1 MKFLIPLFMLI
12 LFAANSG
19 AKELASIEYKI
30 DNPDSSFSRETG
42 KDYAKLIAI
51 SAHVNKGLNI
61 YNPFQLD
68 KDLSGMGIYPER
80 NLTLENLSALCATR
94 YIDYAVSGKLY
105 KVAKGYKSES
115 ILYSGDTRSIISRS
129 SSSAATINELAG
141 KDAVKLFSFIKNKPA
156 VKEKQIKTIAIL
168 LDSSYNMNEELSET
182 KEAIKDFSLS
192 IFSDYPGSMI
202 FILPYNNKTPLRSI
216 DAPASSLISIEALLS
231 KIKLNGGNDDASFS
245 NALNFAVE
253 NMRWNK
259 SSNNS
264 IFIIS
269 NSSFKDS
276 LNASRYAR
284 RAANKKIAI
293 NCMMLGKTSG
303 NDSINY
309 SRLSDMSRGFSADVS
324 YRQTLY
330 DIKGKDF
337 YLYYERARL
346 FEGSSDEKYWENGL
360 FKYPQKKRFGY
371 AKGPGFADEIFVK
384 KGSSI
389 NPYNMSEYYRR
400 NGERGFINSKNV
412 ESNIRKAVLAFK
424 QPAAD
429 SASSKSK
436 LARVLVS
443 QGGISLW
450 IDVYDGESL
459 DFFTKKKN
467 LGYSLP
473 LGVIIQQK
481 KDEPYGFTFNPYKY
495 VTVFSGEFIPDSVK
509 ISLPEIAKNPRKF
522 MDGGFMNPSLWF
534 VEVKVEEIRTI
545 ESADDVRGG

>member
-1 MKFLIPLFMLI
+1 MKYLISLFFLFA
-12 LFAANSG
+12 FAANIE
-19 AKELASIEYKI
+19 AKDLAAIEYKI
-30 DNPDSSFSRETG
+30 DNPDSSFSRDTG

-51 SAHVNKGLNI
+51 SANVTKGLNI
-61 YNPFQLD
+61 YNPFQLE
-68 KDLSGMGIYPER
+68 KDISGMGIYPER
-80 NLTLENLSALCATR
+80 NLTLDNLSALCATR
-94 YIDYAVSGKLY
+94 YIDYAVSGKLF
-105 KVAKGYKSES
+105 KVSRGYRSES
-115 ILYSGDTRSIISRS
+115 ILYSADTKSIISRS
-129 SSSAATINELAG
+129 SSTAATINELAG
-141 KDAVKLFSFIKNKPA
+141 KDSTKLFTFIKDKPV

-168 LDSSYNMNEELSET
+168 LDSSYNMNEELAET
-182 KEAIKDFSLS
+182 KEAIKDFSLAV
-192 IFSDYPGSMI
+192 FADHPGSMI
-202 FILPYNNKTPLRSI
+202 FILPYNNKTPLRSL
-216 DAPASSLISIEALLS
+216 DSPATSLISIEALLS
-231 KIKLNGGNDDASFS
+231 KIKLNGGNDDSSFT

-259 SSNNS
+259 SSGNS

-293 NCMMLGKTSG
+293 NCMLLGKTTG

-324 YRQTLY
+324 YRQTLF

-346 FEGSSDEKYWENGL
+346 FEGSADEKYWENGL

-371 AKGPGFADEIFVK
+371 AKGPGFADEIIIK
-384 KGSSI
+384 KGNSI
-389 NPYNMSEYYRR
+389 TPYNMAEYYRK
-400 NGERGFINSKNV
+400 NGERGFINAKNV
-412 ESNIRKAVLAFK
+412 ESNIRKAILTFK

-436 LARVLVS
+436 LARVLIS

-450 IDVYDGESL
+450 VDVYGNDSL

-473 LGVIIQQK
+473 LGVVIQQK

-495 VTVFSGEFIPDSVK
+495 ATGFSGEFIPDSVK
-509 ISLPEIAKNPRKF
+509 VSLPEIAKEPKKY
-522 MDGGFMNPSLWF
+522 MGGGLMNPSLWF
-534 VEVKVEEIRTI
+534 VEIKVEEIRTI
-545 ESADDVRGG
+545 ESASDVRGG

>member
-1 MKFLIPLFMLI
+1 MKYLITLFLFIA
-12 LFAANSG
+12 FAADME
-19 AKELASIEYKI
+19 AKDLAAIEYKI
-30 DNPDSSFSRETG
+30 DNPDSSFTRETG
-42 KDYAKLIAI
+42 RDYAKLIAI
-51 SAHVNKGLNI
+51 SANVTKGLNI
-61 YNPFQLD
+61 YNPFQLE
-68 KDLSGMGIYPER
+68 KDISGMGIYPER

-105 KVAKGYKSES
+105 KVSKGFKSES
-115 ILYSGDTRSIISRS
+115 ILYSADTKSIISRS
-129 SSSAATINELAG
+129 SSTAATINELAG
-141 KDAVKLFSFIKNKPA
+141 KDALKLFSFIKNKPS
-156 VKEKQIKTIAIL
+156 VKEKQTKTIALL
-168 LDSSYNMNEELSET
+168 LDSSYNMNEELPEI
-182 KEAIKDFSLS
+182 KEAIKDFALS
-192 IFSDYPGSMI
+192 IFSDYPGSTI
-202 FILPYNNKTPLRSI
+202 FLLPYNNKTPLRSI
-216 DAPASSLISIEALLS
+216 ESPASSLISIEALLS
-231 KIKLNGGNDDASFS
+231 KIKLNGGNDDASFT

-259 SSNNS
+259 TSDNS

-293 NCMMLGKTSG
+293 NCMILGKTTG

-346 FEGSSDEKYWENGL
+346 FEGASDEKYWQNGL

-400 NGERGFINSKNV
+400 NGERGFINAKNV
-412 ESNIRKAVLAFK
+412 ESNIRKAILSFK
-424 QPAAD
+424 QT
-429 SASSKSK
+429 SA
-436 LARVLVS
+436 
-443 QGGISLW
+443 
-450 IDVYDGESL
+450 E
-459 DFFTKKKN
+459 
-467 LGYSLP
+467 
-473 LGVIIQQK
+473 
-481 KDEPYGFTFNPYKY
+481 
-495 VTVFSGEFIPDSVK
+495 
-509 ISLPEIAKNPRKF
+509 
-522 MDGGFMNPSLWF
+522 
-534 VEVKVEEIRTI
+534 
-545 ESADDVRGG
+545 

>member
-1 MKFLIPLFMLI
+1 MKYLITLFLFIA
-12 LFAANSG
+12 FAADTE
-19 AKELASIEYKI
+19 AKDLAAIEYKI
-30 DNPDSSFSRETG
+30 DNPDSSFTRETG
-42 KDYAKLIAI
+42 RDYAKLIAI
-51 SAHVNKGLNI
+51 SANVTKGLNI
-61 YNPFQLD
+61 YNPFQLE
-68 KDLSGMGIYPER
+68 KDISGMGIYPER

-94 YIDYAVSGKLY
+94 YIDYAISGKLY
-105 KVAKGYKSES
+105 KVSKGFKSES
-115 ILYSGDTRSIISRS
+115 ILYSADTKSIISRS
-129 SSSAATINELAG
+129 SSTAATINELAG
-141 KDAVKLFSFIKNKPA
+141 KDALKLFSFIKNKPS
-156 VKEKQIKTIAIL
+156 VKEKQTKTIALL
-168 LDSSYNMNEELSET
+168 LDSSYNMNEEFPET
-182 KEAIKDFSLS
+182 KEAIKDFALG
-192 IFSDYPGSMI
+192 IFSDYPGSTV
-202 FILPYNNKTPLRSI
+202 FVLPYNNKTPLRSI

-231 KIKLNGGNDDASFS
+231 KIKLNGGNDDTSFT
-245 NALNFAVE
+245 NALSFAVE
-253 NMRWNK
+253 SMRWNK
-259 SSNNS
+259 TSDNS

-293 NCMMLGKTSG
+293 NCLILGKTSG

-346 FEGSSDEKYWENGL
+346 FEGASDEKYWQNGL

-400 NGERGFINSKNV
+400 NGERGFINAKNV
-412 ESNIRKAVLAFK
+412 ESNIRKAILGFK
-424 QPAAD
+424 QL
-429 SASSKSK
+429 STETHTKSK

-450 IDVYDGESL
+450 IDVYDTDSL

-495 VTVFSGEFIPDSVK
+495 VTVFSGEFIPESVK
-509 ISLPEIAKNPRKF
+509 ISLPDIAKNPKKY
-522 MDGGFMNPSLWF
+522 MDGSFMSPSLWF
-534 VEVKVEEIRTI
+534 VEVKVEEVRTI
-545 ESADDVRGG
+545 ESSDDVRGG